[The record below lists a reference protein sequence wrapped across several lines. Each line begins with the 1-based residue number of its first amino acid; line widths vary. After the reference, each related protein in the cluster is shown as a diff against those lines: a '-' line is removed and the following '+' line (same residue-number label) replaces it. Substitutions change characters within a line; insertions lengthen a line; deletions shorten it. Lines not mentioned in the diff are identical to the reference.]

1 MSSLTPI
8 NVGLAGFG
16 MSARTFHAPFLALMP
31 EYQLHTVWERH
42 GAQAPSLY
50 PGVRS
55 VQDPRDLFEDPE
67 IDLVVVTTPNGTH
80 AEYAAWALRSGKHV
94 VLEKPFT
101 INTGDAV
108 VLEDLAEARGKVLS
122 AFHNRRY
129 VSDFLT
135 IRELL
140 SRQLLGPIHE
150 FEAHYDRYRPQAK
163 PNAWREEPLEGS
175 GILYDL
181 GPHLI
186 DQAFCLFGLPQS
198 LYADIRL
205 QRAHARAVDYF
216 DLQLYYPGLKVILK
230 GGMLVRE
237 PGPRYMIHG
246 LDGSFLKYGED
257 PQEAIL
263 RAGGKPLGPGWG
275 EEDPLCFGRLL
286 TTQAGKEID
295 GRYPSLPGNYG
306 LFYRDLYLTI
316 RRGAPLQATPAHGY
330 NTVRLIEL
338 ALESSN
344 RQAVVEATG
353 LRDVA
358 YPR

>member
-1 MSSLTPI
+1 MSSPLQ
-8 NVGLAGFG
+8 VGFVGFG
-16 MSARTFHAPFLALMP
+16 MSARTFHAPFLALIP
-31 EYQLHTVWERH
+31 GYRLHTAWERH
-42 GAQAPSLY
+42 GPQAPALY
-50 PGVRS
+50 PGIRS
-55 VQDPRDLFEDPE
+55 VQDPRDLFDNPE
-67 IDLVVVTTPNGTH
+67 IDLIVVTTPNTTH

-101 INTGDAV
+101 ISTGDAV
-108 VLEDLAEARGKVLS
+108 VLEDLAQAQGKVL
-122 AFHNRRY
+122 AVFHNRRY

-135 IRELL
+135 V
-140 SRQLLGPIHE
+140 RQVLAGQPLGPVHE
-150 FEAHYDRYRPQAK
+150 YEAHYDRYRPEAK

-198 LYADIRL
+198 LYADVRL

-237 PGPRYMIHG
+237 PGPKYMIHG
-246 LDGSFLKYGED
+246 LDGSFIKYGDD
-257 PQEAIL
+257 PQEPIL

-275 EEDPLCFGRLL
+275 EEDPAHYGLL
-286 TTQAGKEID
+286 HTKKAGEVI
-295 GRYPSLPGNYG
+295 YESVPSLPGNYG
-306 LFYRDLYLTI
+306 LFYQDLYATL
-316 RRGAPLQATPAHGY
+316 REGAPLKTTPAHGY

-338 ALESSN
+338 ALESSS
-344 RQAVVEATG
+344 RQAVVDATG
-353 LRDVA
+353 LREVA
-358 YPR
+358 YP